1 MIQTEQLGRLH
12 RWEFDFTFQKCV
24 IDTLEKWADL
34 YKWANVGKFWVPVIC
49 LAKSLKKALCG
60 RKGFMP
66 KSLLMEKPRRRP
78 QNFQLKI
85 HPGWI
90 WECKAVCFAGPTKDV
105 SDEWW
110 RHGGGGGSMRA
121 FPAFH
126 CGDLNNLSW
135 VSFPATYYWYQLANR
150 QIWGASLADFLRL
163 RSTKKDMG
171 CLDACYCNY

>member
-1 MIQTEQLGRLH
+1 MGIL
-12 RWEFDFTFQKCV
+12 
-24 IDTLEKWADL
+24 LEKWTDL
-34 YKWANVGKFWVPVIC
+34 YTWANVGKLWVPIIC
-49 LAKSLKKALCG
+49 LAKSPKVQKALCG

-66 KSLLMEKPRRRP
+66 ESLLMENPRKTSKFP
-78 QNFQLKI
+78 TEESW
-85 HPGWI
+85 GWI

-110 RHGGGGGSMRA
+110 RHGGGGGSMWA

-126 CGDLNNLSW
+126 SGDLNKLLR

-171 CLDACYCNY
+171 CLDAYYCNY